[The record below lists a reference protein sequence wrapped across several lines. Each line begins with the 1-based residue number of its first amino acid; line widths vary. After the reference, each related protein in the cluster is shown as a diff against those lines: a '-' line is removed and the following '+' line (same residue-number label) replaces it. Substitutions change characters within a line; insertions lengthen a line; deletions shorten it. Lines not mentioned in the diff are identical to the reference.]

1 MAVMVMMSVLALG
14 VGSVSLTSALEGKN
28 ESPIQGN
35 SILLPDDRL
44 VVGTVEEVTA
54 NEVKVN
60 TGQLMPRYLPLK
72 DAVQNRVRPLIRGDV
87 VEIWVNDQDVV
98 VDYHPLDTL
107 GWHRI
112 VRGSLAQPLSDNQ
125 EWAVIRNAQGKEEAH
140 AIRPLTRSKVAA
152 LPVGSLALFLIDRAN
167 KIVDATFG
175 NEEALQRAAKGW
187 QGSPPQNVDLEV
199 SGSLAATAEKT
210 VTLRKADGSEHTF
223 EVRSFVQGRLSAIPK
238 GASVILLVDNENKVT
253 DVAVPGY
260 QAPAMS
266 QGTFTTQ
273 RNIWLLT
280 GEILAIQG
288 DAYTVEDGNGHE
300 YRILVD
306 KETKL
311 PDPVEPG
318 AMVHTEV
325 DANNHALSVKRFG
338 LFEFDEEFERHFLKT
353 REAWLKKDA
362 RVGAVELR
370 KTARLLKAEA
380 DRGGDQTRTALRK
393 YASEFE
399 NLADDVKNDVDRSVA
414 DVESAFARAR
424 VAVSQRFHEKTPR

>member
-1 MAVMVMMSVLALG
+1 
-14 VGSVSLTSALEGKN
+14 
-28 ESPIQGN
+28 
-35 SILLPDDRL
+35 
-44 VVGTVEEVTA
+44 
-54 NEVKVN
+54 
-60 TGQLMPRYLPLK
+60 MPRYLPLK

-112 VRGSLAQPLSDNQ
+112 VRGSLAQPLSDDQ

-140 AIRPLTRSKVAA
+140 AIRPLMRSKVTA
-152 LPVGSLALFLIDRAN
+152 LPVGSSALFLIDKVN
-167 KIVDATFG
+167 TIVDAAFG
-175 NEEALQRAAKGW
+175 NEETLQLGAKGW
-187 QGSPPQNVDLEV
+187 QGSPPENVDLEV

-210 VTLRKADGSEHTF
+210 VTLRKADGSEQTF

-238 GASVILLVDNENKVT
+238 ETNVILLVDKENKVT

-266 QGTFTTQ
+266 KGTFTTQ
-273 RNIWLLT
+273 QNIWLS

-306 KETKL
+306 KETRL

-318 AMVHTEV
+318 VMVHTEV

-338 LFEFDEEFERHFLKT
+338 PFEVDEEFERHFLKT

-362 RVGAVELR
+362 RVGAAELL

-380 DRGGDQTRTALRK
+380 DRGDEETRKALRK

-414 DVESAFARAR
+414 DVESAFVRAR
-424 VAVSQRFHEKTPR
+424 VAVSQRFHEKTLR